1 MKLLR
6 ASLVVL
12 SALLLGLSQ
21 SNAQSTAPPDASKSV
36 PEEGIPVTDPT
47 VLAKC
52 GGGHTKDSHGNVSRV
67 SWGRASP
74 ARWAEALNRMIRL
87 NGVTLTPAEAKA
99 IIKYLSTYHGLA
111 PEEAKPVM
119 YLAEKRIQ
127 DETLI
132 PNDTLRGAC
141 ANCHPLARPLSWR
154 RSPEDWKLLANLHVA
169 LYPQADEA
177 FRLGINAGGFD
188 EGQHHLDPGAP
199 LPVDI

>member
-1 MKLLR
+1 MR
-6 ASLVVL
+6 ASLLVL
-12 SALLLGLSQ
+12 PALLLGLSW
-21 SNAQSTAPPDASKSV
+21 SNAQPAAADAAKSA
-36 PEEGIPVTDPT
+36 PEEGIPVTDPV
-47 VLAKC
+47 VLGKC
-52 GGGHTKDSHGNVSRV
+52 GGCHVKDSHGNLSRI
-67 SWGRASP
+67 SWERATP
-74 ARWAEALNRMIRL
+74 EQWEEAVKRMIRL

-127 DETLI
+127 DETII

-154 RSPEDWKLLANLHVA
+154 RSAEDWKLLTNLHVA

-177 FRLGINAGGFD
+177 FRLGINAGGFGD
-188 EGQHHLDPGAP
+188 HEKPGDI
-199 LPVDI
+199 LPVD

>member
-6 ASLVVL
+6 ATLVVL
-12 SALLLGLSQ
+12 PALLAGLSQ
-21 SNAQSTAPPDASKSV
+21 SNAHPAAAADAAKTV
-36 PEEGIPVTDPT
+36 AEEGIPVTNPV

-52 GGGHTKDSHGNVSRV
+52 GGCHTKDSHGNLSRI
-67 SWGRASP
+67 SWERATP
-74 ARWAEALNRMIRL
+74 EQWEEAVKRMIRL
-87 NGVTLTPAEAKA
+87 NGVTLTPAEAKTV
-99 IIKYLSTYHGLA
+99 IKYLSTYHGLA

-132 PNDTLRGAC
+132 PNDTLRGTC

-154 RSPEDWKLLANLHVA
+154 RSQEDWKMLANLHVA

-188 EGQHHLDPGAP
+188 EERHHRDPG
-199 LPVDI
+199 

>member
-12 SALLLGLSQ
+12 PALLLGPSH
-21 SNAQSTAPPDASKSV
+21 SNAQPAAAADAAKAT
-36 PEEGIPVTDPT
+36 PEEGIPVTDPV

-52 GGGHTKDSHGNVSRV
+52 GGCHTKDSHGNLSRI
-67 SWGRASP
+67 SWERATP
-74 ARWAEALNRMIRL
+74 EQWEEALKRMVRL
-87 NGVTLTPAEAKA
+87 NGVRLTPAEAKA

-127 DETLI
+127 DETII

-141 ANCHPLARPLSWR
+141 ANSY
-154 RSPEDWKLLANLHVA
+154 SSANETSVT
-169 LYPQADEA
+169 
-177 FRLGINAGGFD
+177 
-188 EGQHHLDPGAP
+188 
-199 LPVDI
+199 

>member
-1 MKLLR
+1 MRILR

-12 SALLLGLSQ
+12 PALLLVESQ
-21 SNAQSTAPPDASKSV
+21 GNGQSAPAAEASKTA

-52 GGGHTKDSHGNVSRV
+52 GGCHTKDAKGNLSRI
-67 SWGRASP
+67 SWERASP
-74 ARWAEALNRMIRL
+74 EQWEEALKRMIRL

-99 IIKYLSTYHGLA
+99 VIKYLSTYHGLA

-154 RSPEDWKLLANLHVA
+154 RSARRLEDAREPACGVVSA
-169 LYPQADEA
+169 S
-177 FRLGINAGGFD
+177 R
-188 EGQHHLDPGAP
+188 
-199 LPVDI
+199 